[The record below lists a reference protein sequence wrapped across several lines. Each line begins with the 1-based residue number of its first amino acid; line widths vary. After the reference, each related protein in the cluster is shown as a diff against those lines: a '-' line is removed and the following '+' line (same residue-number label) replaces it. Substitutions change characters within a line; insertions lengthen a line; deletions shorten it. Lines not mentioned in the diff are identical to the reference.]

1 MMAPIQY
8 NLCGRAKHLNY
19 FLWGEVLR
27 FFLTKNVTKGTKEL
41 KIVGMSLFLWHYEKY
56 FAFVPGRCTFNKKT
70 AREFKSWSIFI
81 LTLKRKRITSFS
93 SRGRGKET
101 KNIAEFSEWVEVS
114 STDLILKHYDV
125 RVKNRKNL
133 KMISGAWD
141 LQPKTET
148 HKEFHLLLLS
158 LNKNCSELAHNLYK
172 FINQ

>member
-27 FFLTKNVTKGTKEL
+27 FFWPKMLPREQKNWKLLGWAF
-41 KIVGMSLFLWHYEKY
+41 FLWHYEKY
-56 FAFVPGRCTFNKKT
+56 FAFVPRRCTINKKT

-125 RVKNRKNL
+125 RVKNRKIWKWYRAL
-133 KMISGAWD
+133 
-141 LQPKTET
+141 ET
-148 HKEFHLLLLS
+148 CSRKLERIKSSTFCCCLS
-158 LNKNCSELAHNLYK
+158 TKIVQN
-172 FINQ
+172 

>member
-56 FAFVPGRCTFNKKT
+56 FAFVPRRCTFNKKT

-125 RVKNRKNL
+125 PVKNRKIWKWYRALETCSRKL
-133 KMISGAWD
+133 KRIKSPPSVAVFQQKLFRISA
-141 LQPKTET
+141 
-148 HKEFHLLLLS
+148 
-158 LNKNCSELAHNLYK
+158 
-172 FINQ
+172 